1 MTTWYAAAAPRRRVP
16 FWAKAVLTVAAVA
29 SLGAALFVAA
39 VVVSFN
45 GGLDDVLDVRK
56 PTRDSTHVVRAG
68 EASVAALPGRL
79 SAVTAG
85 VPGTTGVTFT
95 DGGCTEG
102 QHNWKIDDTF
112 DIDCTATLGE
122 VVATPGSDT
131 DSVAA
136 RITAVAAAVGAGLD
150 SSWAP
155 AEVSY
160 GDEARWTTGPE
171 ETAGVL
177 EVVVRELTP
186 GTPLAEQAVAAGARY
201 PLVVVQVTERYAY
214 E

>member
-16 FWAKAVLTVAAVA
+16 FWAKAVLTVVAVA
-29 SLGAALFVAA
+29 CLAAALFVGA
-39 VVVSFN
+39 VVVSFS

-56 PTRDSTHVVRAG
+56 PTRDSEHVVRAG

-79 SAVTAG
+79 SSVTAG
-85 VPGTTGVTFT
+85 LPGATGITFA

-102 QHNWKIDDTF
+102 QHNWKIDDSF
-112 DIDCTATLGE
+112 DIDCTASLGE
-122 VVATPGSDT
+122 VVAAPGRDT
-131 DSVAA
+131 DAVGGRVS
-136 RITAVAAAVGAGLD
+136 AVAAAVGAGLD
-150 SSWAP
+150 NRWAP
-155 AEVSY
+155 AEVGY

-186 GTPLAEQAVAAGARY
+186 GSPLAERAVAAGARY
-201 PLVVVQVTERYAY
+201 PLVVVQVTERYAF